1 MSTYL
6 VTQTSLAQIRPVDP
20 GVDLSGRALAAL
32 LRTEMG
38 AEARE
43 IIPLFADPAPVEDAA
58 SVDWYTDLPGQPKPL
73 GELPEE
79 ERAQVLARIGEQRA
93 RLGAMA
99 ETIEARGDGA
109 SLQSARTLRA
119 ALSVPS
125 NDDHIYLIDGTP
137 VIVGWGYQLS
147 APGAAPVPMG
157 VWLPSRTPEG
167 ADGAGSDGTDQITD
181 TTLVSAAPAVP
192 VRGGANWFDWL
203 RWLLFLLLMLAIL
216 YLVLTACSAGWPGT
230 NLQARIGLWDRCPA
244 PREVVV
250 VNDAER
256 EVAREADLQRQI
268 AEAERALAEE
278 AQTCRVQRVFEA

>member
-93 RLGAMA
+93 HLGALA

-109 SLQSARTLRA
+109 SLHSARTLRA

-125 NDDHIYLIDGTP
+125 NDDHIYLIDGSP
-137 VIVGWGYQLS
+137 VIVG
-147 APGAAPVPMG
+147 
-157 VWLPSRTPEG
+157 
-167 ADGAGSDGTDQITD
+167 
-181 TTLVSAAPAVP
+181 
-192 VRGGANWFDWL
+192 GG
-203 RWLLFLLLMLAIL
+203 
-216 YLVLTACSAGWPGT
+216 
-230 NLQARIGLWDRCPA
+230 
-244 PREVVV
+244 
-250 VNDAER
+250 
-256 EVAREADLQRQI
+256 
-268 AEAERALAEE
+268 
-278 AQTCRVQRVFEA
+278 